1 MPCCMHRTR
10 WRESS
15 GVIADRRRGA
25 VPLLNM
31 RAGSGLV
38 VGCALLLVAA
48 CGESARS
55 DTASASSTSASSAS
69 AASVRGTSVE
79 KKDSVA
85 RPDTTP
91 APITYIPH
99 PDTLRGLYVNR
110 WAALG
115 NSMWKLIDV
124 AKRTEV
130 NALVI
135 DVKDDRGLVLYRSRV
150 PLAKQI
156 GADTNRPM
164 SQRRLAALFDS
175 LRANNIYPIA
185 RIVVAKDPLLAG
197 QKLEWAI
204 KRRADGKPWLD
215 KNGHPWL
222 DPTQPAV
229 WQYAVDLAREAHDIG
244 FSEVQFDYVRFPDDD
259 RMVREASFPLAHGR
273 TRAQVI
279 HDQLGVVR
287 DALKSNGIPL
297 TIDVFGLTA
306 TDTTDMGIGQRW
318 EMFIDRAD
326 VVLPMIYP
334 SHFAPGTYG
343 LGSPNAHP
351 YATIDRA
358 LKDVKRR
365 TAGLKNAAAIVP
377 WYQDFT
383 LGPPAYGPPQ
393 VREQIRAGYDNGYY
407 SWILWN
413 PGSKYHTEALEPR

>member
-1 MPCCMHRTR
+1 MPCCTRRTR

-15 GVIADRRRGA
+15 GVIAERRRGA
-25 VPLLNM
+25 VLSLNA
-31 RAGSGLV
+31 RTGLGLIAGF
-38 VGCALLLVAA
+38 ALASLAA
-48 CGESARS
+48 CGEPARS
-55 DTASASSTSASSAS
+55 ATTGASVSAPASASRTHDAGVA
-69 AASVRGTSVE
+69 
-79 KKDSVA
+79 KDSVLH
-85 RPDTTP
+85 PDTAPTP
-91 APITYIPH
+91 VTYVPH

-115 NSMWKLIDV
+115 SSMWKLIDI
-124 AKRTEV
+124 AKRTEI

-150 PLAKQI
+150 TLAEKI
-156 GADTNRPM
+156 GADSNRPM
-164 SQRRLAALFDS
+164 SQRRLTALFDS

-197 QKLEWAI
+197 QRLEWAI

-229 WQYAVDLAREAHDIG
+229 WQYAIDLAREAHDIG

-279 HDQLGVVR
+279 HDQLGIVR
-287 DALKSNGIPL
+287 DSLKSDGMPV

-326 VVLPMIYP
+326 VVLPMVYP

-365 TAGLKNAAAIVP
+365 TAGLKNAAAVVP

-383 LGPPAYGPPQ
+383 LGPPAYGAPQ
-393 VREQIRAGYDNGYY
+393 VRAQIKAGYDNGFY

-413 PGSKYHTEALEPR
+413 PGSKYHTDALEAR

>member
-1 MPCCMHRTR
+1 M
-10 WRESS
+10 
-15 GVIADRRRGA
+15 IADRRTGA
-25 VPLLNM
+25 VRSLNV
-31 RAGSGLV
+31 RAGLGSI
-38 VGCALLLVAA
+38 VGCALVLLSA
-48 CGESARS
+48 CGEPARS
-55 DTASASSTSASSAS
+55 ATS
-69 AASVRGTSVE
+69 AASNSASTTFTTRAHDASVA
-79 KKDSVA
+79 KDSVPH
-85 RPDTTP
+85 PDTTP
-91 APITYIPH
+91 APVTYVPH

-115 NSMWKLIDV
+115 NSMWKLVDI
-124 AKRTEV
+124 AKRTEI

-135 DVKDDRGLVLYRSRV
+135 DVKDDRGLVLYKSRV
-150 PLAKQI
+150 PLAEKI
-156 GADTNRPM
+156 GADSNRPM

-204 KRRADGKPWLD
+204 KRRADGKPWFD

-229 WQYAVDLAREAHDIG
+229 WQYAIDLAREAHDVG
-244 FSEVQFDYVRFPDDD
+244 FSEVQFDYVRFPDDN

-279 HDQLGVVR
+279 RDQLGVVR
-287 DALKSNGIPL
+287 DALKSDGIPV

-318 EMFIDRAD
+318 EMFVDRAD
-326 VVLPMIYP
+326 VVLPMVYP

-365 TAGLKNAAAIVP
+365 TAGIKNAAAIVP

-383 LGPPAYGPPQ
+383 LGPPAYGASQ
-393 VREQIRAGYDNGYY
+393 VRAQIKAGYDNGFY

-413 PGSKYHTEALEPR
+413 PGSKYHVDALEAR